1 MRRQIEILDTTL
13 RDGEQAPQNAMNPI
27 QKLQMAFKLAE
38 LNVDHIETGFPASSK
53 FDFQATQLIR
63 RELPNTGIATF
74 SRTLIAD
81 VELALEA
88 GGRARSHTVQ
98 MVATGSDIHLKNKRN
113 ITRQQSIEEMSN
125 TIRYVRGNSDCR
137 IAMGI
142 EDASRADYGF
152 MGEMTDAAIDAGADQ
167 IILADTTGF
176 STPQEFGS
184 LIRFIKSRAGENVS
198 VSTHCH
204 NDLGLALANT
214 LAGIAAGADEVQ
226 VTLGGIGERAG
237 NASLETVASTLFYKA
252 AEYGAYTNIK
262 LDKLYQAYLQLCA
275 TVGIEVPRNQPLLGS
290 YVFGT
295 AAGIHQ
301 QGMLSDPDTYEFVKP
316 ELFNR
321 QREFFVSR
329 HSGKSIIK
337 YILEKNTIPYDSS
350 LVANIYNSCIESQF
364 KNSCMSMVQLE
375 SEIIKSISKS
385 PEAGCI

>member
-1 MRRQIEILDTTL
+1 MSRQITILDTTL

-27 QKLQMAFKLAE
+27 QKLQMAIKLAE
-38 LNVDHIETGFPASSK
+38 LNVDHIETGFPASST
-53 FDFQATQLIR
+53 FDYQATKLIR
-63 RELPNTGIATF
+63 GELPSIGIATF
-74 SRTLIAD
+74 SRTLITD
-81 VELALEA
+81 VKLALDA
-88 GGRARSHTVQ
+88 GGTARSHTVQ

-125 TIRYVRGNSDCR
+125 TIRFVRENSDCR

-142 EDASRADYGF
+142 EDASRANFDF
-152 MGEMTDAAIDAGADQ
+152 MGEMTSAAIDAGADQ

-184 LIRFIKSRAGENVS
+184 LIRFIKSHTGDNIS

-237 NASLETVASTLFYKA
+237 NASLEMVASTLFYKA

-262 LDKLYQAYLQLCA
+262 LDKLYQAYLQLCN
-275 TVGIEVPRNQPLLGS
+275 TIGIEVSRNQPLFGT

-301 QGMLSDPDTYEFVKP
+301 QGMLSNPDTYEFVKP
-316 ELFNR
+316 ETFNR
-321 QREFFVSR
+321 EREFFVSR
-329 HSGKSIIK
+329 HSGKSVIK
-337 YILEKNTIPYDSS
+337 YLLDKNNVHHSPS
-350 LVANIYNSCIESQF
+350 LIADLYNNCIESRF
-364 KNSCMSMVQLE
+364 ENSCMSMTQLDY
-375 SEIIKSISKS
+375 EINKFLSKNS
-385 PEAGCI
+385 KVG